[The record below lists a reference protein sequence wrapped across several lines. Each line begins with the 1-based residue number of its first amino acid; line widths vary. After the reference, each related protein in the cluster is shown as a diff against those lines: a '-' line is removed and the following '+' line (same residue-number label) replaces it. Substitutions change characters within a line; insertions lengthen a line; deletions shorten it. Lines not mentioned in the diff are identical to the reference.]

1 MDTVSGF
8 HWNII
13 AHWQERFQVKYS
25 LGMTQHVGIQPSD
38 AYQIF
43 CLIRRKL
50 KWNVSLE
57 WIKIL
62 EYDLVIPIKYFAS
75 FDGKIAVQFSSNEAT
90 RLDTVSI
97 LHSNI
102 VLHWQ
107 KRFEVKCFR
116 RIKQNIWVESGDF
129 IQTVRFFRRKDFSS
143 VFCEWNKIF
152 EYNPISLLKYFPPL
166 EGKISLEFPSN
177 ETTYLDAIG
186 LIYWNILF
194 HSKKTEVKSSRRLK
208 EYRWI

>member
-1 MDTVSGF
+1 MSHSKKTEVKCF
-8 HWNII
+8 PRVKQNI
-13 AHWQERFQVKYS
+13 WVQS
-25 LGMTQHVGIQPSD
+25 SD
-38 AYQIF
+38 SNQIF
-43 CLIRRKL
+43 CFIRRK
-50 KWNVSLE
+50 
-57 WIKIL
+57 IT
-62 EYDLVIPIKYFAS
+62 
-75 FDGKIAVQFSSNEAT
+75 VQFSSNEAT

-97 LHSNI
+97 LYSNI

-107 KRFEVKCFR
+107 KRVEVKCFL

-129 IQTVRFFRRKDFSS
+129 IQTVRFIRRKDFSS

-177 ETTYLDAIG
+177 ETTYLDAIV